1 LISPERRRDLAA
13 TSPNNKKGPGNRGL
27 EAYFDFDYRPLRA
40 RPKGY
45 FFFFAGAFF
54 FGAAFLVALFIDLF
68 LPNIKFCD
76 LKNRN
81 VIHI

>member
-1 LISPERRRDLAA
+1 VFLILTAA
-13 TSPNNKKGPGNRGL
+13 LTG
-27 EAYFDFDYRPLRA
+27 A
-40 RPKGY
+40 PKGY

-68 LPNIKFCD
+68 SLTSNFATQ
-76 LKNRN
+76 KNRN

>member
-1 LISPERRRDLAA
+1 LKR
-13 TSPNNKKGPGNRGL
+13 
-27 EAYFDFDYRPLRA
+27 FDFECRPNGRA
-40 RPKGY
+40 QKGY